1 MPPDDTPP
9 QKTRLTLTRCSLSSD
24 GRTTVEADEFSAMI
38 NPSEITLE
46 RSITYN
52 AEPVIGQLGSDM
64 KFSAVQ
70 PEKVRFD
77 LVLDGTG
84 VVPPATPAD
93 AGKSVRQHLADL
105 LKVVYKYDSPKHEPS
120 RVRLIWGS
128 VVFHGRMESMSTKYT
143 LFKPSGDPLRARV
156 SLSFVR
162 YLSKN
167 EEVLVSNRS
176 SPDLSHRVQVRDGD
190 TLPLLCQRIYGDPR
204 HYLEVARFN
213 GLSAFRR
220 LQPGQQLH
228 FPPLGAVPAAA
239 ARAPVR

>member
-1 MPPDDTPP
+1 MPTMDTPP
-9 QKTRLTLTRCSLSSD
+9 QKTRLTLTRCSLGTD
-24 GRTTVEADEFSAMI
+24 GQTTVERDEFNAMI

-46 RSITYN
+46 RSISYN

-64 KFSAVQ
+64 KFAAVQ

-93 AGKSVRQHLADL
+93 AGKSVRQHLAEL

-128 VVFHGRMESMSTKYT
+128 VVFYGRMESMTTKYT

-156 SLSFVR
+156 SLAFVR

-176 SPDLSHRVQVRDGD
+176 SPDLSHAVEVREGD
-190 TLPLLCQRIYGDPR
+190 TLPLLCQRIYGDSR
-204 HYLEVARFN
+204 YYVAVARFN
-213 GLSAFRR
+213 RLAAFRR
-220 LQPGQQLH
+220 LQPGTRLH
-228 FPPLGAVPAAA
+228 FPPLA
-239 ARAPVR
+239 